1 MCYYPPTTD
10 AQRIGGAVLAHDVFI
25 SFANQDKATAD
36 AVLATLEQQQ
46 IRCWIHTRD
55 GTPGAEYAEKL
66 IEAISAAQVVVL
78 VFSANANNSGHV
90 MREVERAAS
99 KGVAILPLRIEAVA
113 PSKSM
118 EY

>member
-46 IRCWIHTRD
+46 IRCGFTLVTVRR
-55 GTPGAEYAEKL
+55 GPSTPR
-66 IEAISAAQVVVL
+66 S
-78 VFSANANNSGHV
+78 
-90 MREVERAAS
+90 
-99 KGVAILPLRIEAVA
+99 
-113 PSKSM
+113 
-118 EY
+118 